1 MRWMSFLLLFLVLTG
16 CSDKGGN
23 IAQKSEDGN
32 PIAFEVGKVFCPQC
46 NMDLKSLKDSVEVIK
61 NKEVT
66 IFDDIGCMILWMNKQ
81 GIDPKYTK
89 IWVFSRDT
97 KHWIDAKKAYYSL
110 TDATPMGYGFG
121 AYEKKGEGMISFS
134 EMRMN
139 MLRGLTLKDPRIRK
153 KLLGY

>member
-1 MRWMSFLLLFLVLTG
+1 MRWMSFLLLFLILTG
-16 CSDKGGN
+16 CSDKSGN

-32 PIAFEVGKVFCPQC
+32 PVAFEVGKVVCPQC
-46 NMDLKSLKDSVEVIK
+46 HMDLKSLKDSVEVIK
-61 NKEVT
+61 DKEVT
-66 IFDDIGCMILWMNKQ
+66 IFDDIGCMVLWMNKQ
-81 GIDPKYTK
+81 GINPNDVK

-110 TDATPMGYGFG
+110 TDTTPMGYGFG
-121 AYEKKGEGMISFS
+121 AYENRKKDMIGFD
-134 EMRMN
+134 EMYMN

>member
-1 MRWMSFLLLFLVLTG
+1 MRWVVLLLLSLFLVG
-16 CSDKGGN
+16 CDSRGGSSPIKSDDGKPVSFKKGRL
-23 IAQKSEDGN
+23 
-32 PIAFEVGKVFCPQC
+32 FCPQC
-46 NMDLKSLKDSVEVIK
+46 NMDIDSLKDSAELIDGK
-61 NKEVT
+61 DVT
-66 IFDDIGCMILWMNKQ
+66 IFDDVGCMILWMKAQ
-81 GIDPKYTK
+81 GVDPNSVK

-97 KHWIDAKKAYYSL
+97 KKWIDAQKAYYSL

>member
-1 MRWMSFLLLFLVLTG
+1 MRLVVFLLLSLFLIG
-16 CSDKGGN
+16 CDGKSGN
-23 IAQKSEDGN
+23 YSLKSENGK
-32 PIAFEVGKVFCPQC
+32 PVTFELGRVFCPQC
-46 NMDLKSLKDSVEVIK
+46 NMDIKSLKDSAQLIDGK
-61 NKEVT
+61 DVT
-66 IFDDIGCMILWMNKQ
+66 IFDDVGCMILWINKQ
-81 GIDPKYTK
+81 GINPKDVK

-110 TDATPMGYGFG
+110 TDVTPMGYGFG
-121 AYEKKGEGMISFS
+121 AYEKRGKDMIGFD

>member
-1 MRWMSFLLLFLVLTG
+1 MLLLSLILIG
-16 CSDKGGN
+16 CGDKSGN
-23 IAQKSEDGN
+23 SPIKSEDGK
-32 PIAFEVGKVFCPQC
+32 PVTFELSKVFCPQC
-46 NMDLKSLKDSVEVIK
+46 HMDLKSLKDSVELIQDK
-61 NKEVT
+61 DVT
-66 IFDDIGCMILWMNKQ
+66 LFDDIGCMVLWVNQQ
-81 GIDPKYTK
+81 GIDLNNVK

-121 AYEKKGEGMISFS
+121 AYENKGKDMIEFD
-134 EMRMN
+134 EMRIN

>member
-1 MRWMSFLLLFLVLTG
+1 MRWIVVFLLSLILTG
-16 CSDKGGN
+16 CSDKSSN
-23 IAQKSEDGN
+23 SPIKSEDGK
-32 PIAFEVGKVFCPQC
+32 PVTFEIGKVFCPQC
-46 NMDLKSLKDSVEVIK
+46 HMDLKSLKDSVELIEGK
-61 NKEVT
+61 DVT
-66 IFDDIGCMILWMNKQ
+66 LFDDIGCTVLWMKKK
-81 GIDPKYTK
+81 GIDPNSVK

-97 KHWIDAKKAYYSL
+97 KHWIDAKKAFYSL

-121 AYEKKGEGMISFS
+121 AYENGKNGMISFD